1 MYRVARR
8 VRPRSA
14 GIYQQ
19 TAPQL
24 LPRDDHSP
32 TNGVRTYGVRRNGER
47 RRDPWPPV
55 PWNLSVFWP
64 EFQVQ
69 R

>member
-8 VRPRSA
+8 FRLPDLY

-19 TAPQL
+19 VEPQL

-32 TNGVRTYGVRRNGER
+32 TNGVRTYCVH
-47 RRDPWPPV
+47 
-55 PWNLSVFWP
+55 
-64 EFQVQ
+64 
-69 R
+69 